1 MKAIQVTRYGSP
13 EALQLRELEEPQ
25 PAAGQVRIRV
35 RAVGINFADILTRFG
50 VYTGT
55 PKPPF
60 IPGLEVAGEI
70 DAVGPH
76 VVERQ
81 PGERVLAFTRFH
93 GYAERVVVSESHAS
107 PFPARMSFEEAAALP
122 VNYLTAYHAMF
133 FMGGLKKGERI
144 LIHAAAGG
152 VGVAATQLAKIAEA
166 EIFGTASASKHDFI
180 RQQGVAHAI
189 DYHAQDFEA
198 EVRRL
203 TQGAGV
209 HMVLD
214 AVGGRSF
221 AKSYRL
227 LVPTGRLIVF
237 GFSSA
242 VKGKSRLAL
251 LRALPEL
258 LASPRFAPL
267 DLIQTNRAV
276 IGVHLGLL
284 GSEEHVLA
292 PQLKKL
298 FEYYEQGLIRPHI
311 DKVFPLAEA
320 AAAHHYL
327 QDRKSVGKL
336 ILRVE

>member
-1 MKAIQVTRYGSP
+1 MKAVQVTRYGPP
-13 EALQLRELEEPQ
+13 EVLKLVELPDPP
-25 PAAGQVRIRV
+25 PAAGQVRIHV
-35 RAVGINFADILTRFG
+35 RAVGINFADILSRFG

-70 DAVGPH
+70 DAVGPQ
-76 VVERQ
+76 VVGRQ
-81 PGERVLAFTRFH
+81 PGERVVAFTRFN
-93 GYAERVVVSESHAS
+93 GYAERVLVPEKHAL
-107 PFPARMSFEEAAALP
+107 PFPARMSFDDAAALL
-122 VNYLTAYHAMF
+122 VNYLTAYHSMF
-133 FMGGLKKGERI
+133 FMGSLRKGERI

-152 VGVAATQLAKIAEA
+152 VGVAATQLAKIAGA

-180 RQQGVAHAI
+180 RQQGVQHAI
-189 DYHAQDFEA
+189 DYRTQDFEA

-203 TQGAGV
+203 TKGAGV

-227 LVPTGRLIVF
+227 LVPTGRLVVF

-242 VKGKSRLAL
+242 VVGKSRWSL
-251 LRALPEL
+251 LGALPEFF
-258 LASPRFAPL
+258 ASPRFAPL

-284 GSEEHVLA
+284 GNEEHVLGG
-292 PQLKKL
+292 QLAKL
-298 FEYYEQGLIRPHI
+298 FEYYEQGSIQPHI
-311 DKVFPLAEA
+311 GKIFPLAEA
-320 AAAHHYL
+320 AAAHHYM
-327 QDRKSVGKL
+327 QDRKSVGKI
-336 ILRVE
+336 ILRVD